1 MLIIFKSS
9 ASADVVT
16 FEENATQI
24 LSVIG
29 NHLSTAQGII
39 TVEHL
44 PDAIS
49 KITAAIAS
57 DKLIPL
63 HLKSPEEEAESGQD
77 VSFSQRAL
85 PFLEL
90 LESSLEEKMPVVWG
104 VYP

>member
-9 ASADVVT
+9 ASADVVI
-16 FEENATQI
+16 FEENAKQI

-29 NHLSTAQGII
+29 NDLATAQGII
-39 TVEHL
+39 TVERL

-49 KITAAIAS
+49 KIKAAIAN
-57 DKLIPL
+57 DKLIPS
-63 HLKSPEEEAESGQD
+63 KQKKPEEEAESGQD

-90 LESSLEEKMPVVWG
+90 LESSLEEKMPITWG
-104 VYP
+104 IYP

>member
-1 MLIIFKSS
+1 MLKIFKSS

-16 FEENATQI
+16 FEENAKQI
-24 LSVIG
+24 LYAIG
-29 NHLSTAQGII
+29 KDVTTAQGII
-39 TVEHL
+39 TVEQL

-49 KITAAIAS
+49 KIKAGIAS
-57 DKLIPL
+57 DKLIPV

-90 LESSLEEKMPVVWG
+90 LESSLEEKIPITWG
-104 VYP
+104 DYP

>member
-9 ASADVVT
+9 ASADVVI
-16 FEENATQI
+16 FEENAKQL

-29 NHLSTAQGII
+29 NDLSTAQGII
-39 TVEHL
+39 TVEQL
-44 PDAIS
+44 SEAIS
-49 KITAAIAS
+49 KIRAAIAS

-63 HLKSPEEEAESGQD
+63 PQKSPEEEAESGQD
-77 VSFSQRAL
+77 VSFAQRAL

-104 VYP
+104 AYP